1 MTALFAKTMPQIAIL
16 MLKPALQSIV
26 EELCN
31 HGCRQV
37 TVYINQI
44 ETGKIPKP
52 MTNLSAKDKE
62 KVLQEL
68 KSIMAVYDR
77 CC

>member
-1 MTALFAKTMPQIAIL
+1 

-37 TVYINQI
+37 TTYINQI
-44 ETGKIPKP
+44 ETGDMPSP
-52 MTNLSAKDKE
+52 MSKLSDKDKA

-68 KSIMAVYDR
+68 KSIMAVYNR

>member
-1 MTALFAKTMPQIAIL
+1 

-37 TVYINQI
+37 ATCIDQI
-44 ETGKIPKP
+44 EAGKTPIAMLK
-52 MTNLSAKDKE
+52 LSLKDQQA
-62 KVLQEL
+62 VLVEL
-68 KSIMAVYDR
+68 KSIMSVYDQADR
-77 CC
+77 